1 MAKRLSIALVLSI
14 LIGFGCY
21 VILPRYGVTL
31 PPWVPVLAFAFM
43 VVASV
48 AVELERDSEDDDEE
62 QDACSCDPADRDE
75 TGDGVPD
82 DARSVG
88 CAGPRPVGEASRTK
102 PAGPGCGC
110 GR

>member
-43 VVASV
+43 FVASV

-62 QDACSCDPADRDE
+62 QDACGCDDPPAR
-75 TGDGVPD
+75 
-82 DARSVG
+82 
-88 CAGPRPVGEASRTK
+88 
-102 PAGPGCGC
+102 
-110 GR
+110 